1 MRGFEPHAP
10 RKSDRAQQRE
20 LLALG
25 IVSVRHDLARR
36 PSRGKAVPEVGAGF
50 LTRIVV
56 LAGLDAR
63 GLRDRAGMDLRD
75 REDVA
80 LGKAPIPE
88 GNLLA
93 DDAVV
98 PRHAGAPRTGNSGGC
113 LYPIGV
119 LSVNGASFS
128 ATGDRSRTGISCHEP
143 TLMAAMREY
152 STLAPYPISGQC
164 RQLGSRR
171 RH

>member
-10 RKSDRAQQRE
+10 RKSDRAQHRE

-25 IVSVRHDLARR
+25 IVSVRYELARR
-36 PSRGKAVPEVGAGF
+36 PPRGEAVPEVGAGF

-63 GLRDRAGMDLRD
+63 GLRDRAEMDLRD

-80 LGKAPIPE
+80 LGKASIP
-88 GNLLA
+88 GGGLLA

-98 PRHAGAPRTGNSGGC
+98 PRHAGSPGLATRAVVYI
-113 LYPIGV
+113 LF
-119 LSVNGASFS
+119 ASS
-128 ATGDRSRTGISCHEP
+128 
-143 TLMAAMREY
+143 L
-152 STLAPYPISGQC
+152 
-164 RQLGSRR
+164 
-171 RH
+171 